1 MERCIYALVNE
12 GARIL
17 EEGIALRA
25 SDIDVI
31 YLTGYGFPSFRGG
44 PMFAA
49 DTAGLYNVVRSMKR
63 FAANPH
69 GDPGF
74 WTPAPLL
81 AKLAAE
87 GKTFNAAGEA
97 RP

>member
-1 MERCIYALVNE
+1 
-12 GARIL
+12 
-17 EEGIALRA
+17 
-25 SDIDVI
+25 
-31 YLTGYGFPSFRGG
+31 
-44 PMFAA
+44 
-49 DTAGLYNVVRSMKR
+49 MKR

-97 RP
+97 RS